1 MTKTSRMQRGL
12 TLIEL
17 MIVVAVIAILA
28 ALAIPA
34 YDDSVRKARRGQA
47 KADLMALAQHLER
60 CFTVNNSYL
69 VACSGVGANLDF
81 TVTGSQWGQSPRST
95 AVGAP
100 IFYLISAQTT
110 PAPTA
115 STYVLQA
122 VPQGDQAADVCATLT
137 LTQAGVRGTTS
148 ARTDCW

>member
-1 MTKTSRMQRGL
+1 MRKTSQKQRGL

-28 ALAIPA
+28 AIAIPA

-47 KADLMALAQHLER
+47 KADLVALAQHLER
-60 CFTVNNSYL
+60 CFTINNTYL
-69 VACSGVGANLDF
+69 AACSGVGANLDF
-81 TVTGSQWGQSPRST
+81 TVAGSDWGESPRST
-95 AVGAP
+95 VAGAP
-100 IFYLISAQTT
+100 VFYVISAQ
-110 PAPTA
+110 AGATA

-122 VPQGDQAADVCATLT
+122 VPQDDQAADVCETLT
-137 LTQAGVRGTTS
+137 LSQAGVRGTTS

>member
-1 MTKTSRMQRGL
+1 MRTPSNKQRGL

-17 MIVVAVIAILA
+17 MIVVAVVAILA

-47 KADLMALAQHLER
+47 KADMVALAQHLER
-60 CFTVNNSYL
+60 CFTVNNSYI

-81 TVTGSQWGQSPRST
+81 TVAGSEWGRSPRST
-95 AVGAP
+95 AAGAP
-100 IFYLISAQTT
+100 VFYVISAV
-110 PAPTA
+110 AGATA
-115 STYVLQA
+115 STYTLQA
-122 VPQGDQAADVCATLT
+122 VPQNDQAADLCATLT
-137 LTQAGVRGTTS
+137 LTQAGVRGTSS

>member
-1 MTKTSRMQRGL
+1 MHRRSRKQRGL

-60 CFTVNNSYL
+60 CFTVNNTYL
-69 VACSGVGANLDF
+69 AACSGVGANLDF
-81 TVTGSQWGQSPRST
+81 TVAGSDWGRSPRST
-95 AVGAP
+95 AAGAP
-100 IFYLISAQTT
+100 TFYVISAQTA

-115 STYVLQA
+115 STWVLQA

-137 LTQAGVRGTTS
+137 LTQAGVRGTS
-148 ARTDCW
+148 SGRTDCW